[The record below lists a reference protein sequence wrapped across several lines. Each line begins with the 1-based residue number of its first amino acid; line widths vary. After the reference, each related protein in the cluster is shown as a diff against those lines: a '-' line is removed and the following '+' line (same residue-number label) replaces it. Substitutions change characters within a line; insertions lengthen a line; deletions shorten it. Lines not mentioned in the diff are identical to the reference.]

1 MGGPDVVE
9 KPTGAARRMWYD
21 TVAHGHVPAVR
32 AAAASYGADRLLLG
46 TDFPYQSGPRL
57 RRAVEF
63 LREALPPEQAE
74 EVLTAG
80 ARLIRRHEA

>member
-1 MGGPDVVE
+1 MQGGCGLPHV
-9 KPTGAARRMWYD
+9 YD

-46 TDFPYQSGPRL
+46 TDFPYQSGHRL

-63 LREALPPEQAE
+63 LE
-74 EVLTAG
+74 
-80 ARLIRRHEA
+80 